1 MFLDYNYRMLSKIQ
15 LLTGVK
21 GNSIS
26 VGPARKLLS
35 VTRQSK
41 DLKSFTWA
49 LTVNCFFRH
58 LILYVYIFL
67 IMMST
72 ILNTSDVTSS
82 KSQKSFIIKVYSSS
96 FTFANS
102 NKLC

>member
-35 VTRQSK
+35 KALRTGPTDQMLPSNPVNNCIMVMSNIIYTVQLLHIK
-41 DLKSFTWA
+41 FT
-49 LTVNCFFRH
+49 
-58 LILYVYIFL
+58 
-67 IMMST
+67 
-72 ILNTSDVTSS
+72 DV
-82 KSQKSFIIKVYSSS
+82 V
-96 FTFANS
+96 
-102 NKLC
+102 